1 MTTATIQNIT
11 EAHKTAMSTMAA
23 NKAVAGV
30 WIQFA
35 SVTGPM
41 VAKIDTAGNM
51 HHVTHVSR
59 FANEDEM
66 NEWIQ
71 NLEW

>member
-11 EAHKTAMSTMAA
+11 EAHKTAMNTMAA
-23 NKAVAGV
+23 DEAIAGV

-35 SVTGPM
+35 SSTGPM
-41 VAKIDTAGNM
+41 VAKIDRVGNM

>member
-1 MTTATIQNIT
+1 
-11 EAHKTAMSTMAA
+11 
-23 NKAVAGV
+23 
-30 WIQFA
+30 
-35 SVTGPM
+35 M
-41 VAKIDTAGNM
+41 VAKIDRAGGMN
-51 HHVTHVSR
+51 HVTHVSQ

>member
-1 MTTATIQNIT
+1 MTTATLQNIN

-41 VAKIDTAGNM
+41 VAKIDRAGNM

>member
-1 MTTATIQNIT
+1 MTTATLLNIT
-11 EAHKTAMSTMAA
+11 ETHARAMKYMAA
-23 NKAVAGV
+23 NAAVASV
-30 WIQFA
+30 WAEFDTT
-35 SVTGPM
+35 TGPM
-41 VAKIDTAGNM
+41 VAKIDRVGNM
-51 HHVTHVSR
+51 HHVTHLSR

>member
-11 EAHKTAMSTMAA
+11 EAHKTAMNTMAA
-23 NKAVAGV
+23 DEAIAGV

-35 SVTGPM
+35 SFTGPM
-41 VAKIDTAGNM
+41 VAKIDRAGGM

>member
-1 MTTATIQNIT
+1 MATATLQNIT
-11 EAHKTAMSTMAA
+11 EAHKTAMNTMVA
-23 NKAVAGV
+23 NKSIAGV

-41 VAKIDTAGNM
+41 VAKIDRAGGMN
-51 HHVTHVSR
+51 HVTHVSQ

>member
-1 MTTATIQNIT
+1 MTTTTIQNIT

-41 VAKIDTAGNM
+41 VAKIDRAGNM
-51 HHVTHVSR
+51 HHVNHVSR